1 MNRHEEIWLLPRQKD
16 SSLLSQLRI
25 EVLVKTPPGNGFFN
39 VKGAQMR
46 ELLLNLFLQSSSVL
60 EFESV
65 YLEELPNATQY
76 ERSYMHRDV
85 ISHVVVTK

>member
-1 MNRHEEIWLLPRQKD
+1 MDGWIWRA
-16 SSLLSQLRI
+16 SSQSF
-25 EVLVKTPPGNGFFN
+25 PPI
-39 VKGAQMR
+39 
-46 ELLLNLFLQSSSVL
+46 LSSVL

>member
-1 MNRHEEIWLLPRQKD
+1 M
-16 SSLLSQLRI
+16 
-25 EVLVKTPPGNGFFN
+25 EVKASTGNGFFN
-39 VKGAQMR
+39 VKGAQRMDEWMDGWIWR
-46 ELLLNLFLQSSSVL
+46 TSSQSSPILSSVL